1 MEDMQMQWLEVSI
14 ETAPG
19 GIDLLAA
26 RLTALGYD
34 SFIMDDCDQFH
45 DFLEENQQYWDYVD
59 EELEQ
64 SMQGVSRI
72 RLYLEDNEA
81 SRQEIDAL
89 RAKLA
94 EFRAQEPS
102 APLGSLAVSYTTMR
116 DEDWENSWKQ
126 YYQPLPIG
134 ERLLVVPQW
143 LDPENPD
150 GRIPVLLDPGMI
162 FGTGQHAS
170 TRMCME
176 SLEQAV
182 HGGETVLDLGSGS
195 GILSIAALLLGA
207 KEATGVDI
215 DPKAEDIARENAA
228 MNDRHG
234 DRFTA
239 LTANV
244 LESREKLS
252 HLRGKCQIVLANIVA
267 DVIIPLSPIVPEFL
281 AENGVFICSGILQPR
296 LPEVERAI
304 EQAGLRITDR
314 RLSEDWA
321 ALTAVRA

>member
-1 MEDMQMQWLEVSI
+1 MQWLEVSV

-34 SFIMDDCDQFH
+34 NFIMDDCEQFH
-45 DFLEENQQYWDYVD
+45 EFLEENRQYWDYVD
-59 EELEQ
+59 ESLEQ
-64 SMQGVSRI
+64 AMEGVSRI

-81 SRQEIDAL
+81 SRQEIDRL
-89 RAKLA
+89 RACLSEFKAA
-94 EFRAQEPS
+94 EAS
-102 APLGSLAVSYTTMR
+102 APLGSLAVSYTTLR

-134 ERLLVVPQW
+134 RKLLVVPEW
-143 LDPENPD
+143 LHPDNPD
-150 GRIPVLLDPGMI
+150 GRVEVRLDPGMI

-176 SLEQAV
+176 ALEQTV
-182 HGGETVLDLGSGS
+182 RGGETVLDLGSGS

-207 KEATGVDI
+207 ATAAGVDI

-228 MNDRHG
+228 MNG
-234 DRFTA
+234 LYSDRFTA

-244 LESREKLS
+244 LECRSGLAAW
-252 HLRGKCQIVLANIVA
+252 RGACQIVLANIVA
-267 DVIIPLSPIVPEFL
+267 DVIIPLAPVVPEFL
-281 AENGVFICSGILQPR
+281 TPDGTFICSGILQPR
-296 LPEVERAI
+296 LPEVERAV
-304 EQAGLRITDR
+304 EQAGLRVVSR
-314 RLSEDWA
+314 SLSEDWA